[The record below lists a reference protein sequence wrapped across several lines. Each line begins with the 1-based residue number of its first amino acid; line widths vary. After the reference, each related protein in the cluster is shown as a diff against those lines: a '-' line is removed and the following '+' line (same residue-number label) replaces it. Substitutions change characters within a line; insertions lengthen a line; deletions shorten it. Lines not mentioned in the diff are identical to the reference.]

1 MSHADREAQPTPARR
16 PDPAARRRVRRLH
29 LAALIAIPGSLAAG
43 AFELWRALAGN
54 QLSWAYAVEW
64 PVIAGY
70 GIHLWRTLVREQTE
84 GEGRSARSQGDP
96 SSAPVATPAGVPAD
110 PGLEAWQE
118 YLARLHAS
126 QPPGGPPPAHTG

>member
-1 MSHADREAQPTPARR
+1 MSRANREAQPPPARR
-16 PDPAARRRVRRLH
+16 PDRAARRRVRRLH

-43 AFELWRALAGN
+43 AFELWRALGGN

-70 GIHLWRTLVREQTE
+70 GIHLWRTLVREQTQ
-84 GEGRSARSQGDP
+84 EGRSARPPGDTA
-96 SSAPVATPAGVPAD
+96 SAPTATPADVPAD

-126 QPPGGPPPAHTG
+126 QPPGGPPAAHTG